1 VTDSIVAYSAP
12 TAVEALFRHRYV
24 ITPADALLRVTRLR
38 DRLRC
43 PCCTAVGTFKPHGT
57 RFDRK
62 DLRDVP
68 RWLCKWCGYY
78 LGPEGSTIALL
89 DPEMRVWMLPDTD
102 ATGTTPEA
110 TFRRTALGWAWP
122 WKG

>member
-1 VTDSIVAYSAP
+1 MLIRTRYAP
-12 TAVEALFRHRYV
+12 PTPIEALKLKPWFVHP
-24 ITPADALLRVTRLR
+24 IDGLLRLTRLR

-43 PCCTAVGTFKPHGT
+43 PCCDAVGTFKPHGT
-57 RFDRK
+57 VFDTE

-78 LGPEGSTIALL
+78 LGPEGSTVALL
-89 DPEMRVWMLPDTD
+89 SPDMRVWMLPEVDGG
-102 ATGTTPEA
+102 GTTPQA

-122 WKG
+122 WRG